1 MRPILF
7 TIRDHSIRSYSV
19 MLYVGAVA
27 AVFAGN
33 PAAHFAGLD
42 PFRVFVADLLLLIPA
57 LLGAKLFYA
66 LLHWRLYRQEQRTF
80 WSRTSGANQYG
91 AFAAAFP
98 VSVPMLAL
106 LHLPFGA
113 FWDIATFS
121 ILAGMFFV
129 RVGCFLNG
137 CCAGRVSQSWFT
149 LFLPNAAGVWERRV
163 PVQCLEAAWSAA
175 MLLLALKFWPAMPF
189 PGALF
194 LISTAAYAG
203 GRLMLFFVREPHPDA
218 TSFTLQSGIS
228 LALVFSSLAVLAAFW
243 PK

>member
-7 TIRDHSIRSYSV
+7 TIRGHAIRSYSV

-33 PAAHFAGLD
+33 LAAHRAGLD
-42 PFRVFVADLLLLIPA
+42 TFRGFVADLLLLIPA
-57 LLGAKLFYA
+57 LLGARFFYA
-66 LLHWRLYRQEQRTF
+66 LFHWRLYRQERRSL
-80 WSRTSGANQYG
+80 WSRAAGATQYG

-98 VSVPMLAL
+98 VSVALLAL

-113 FWDIATFS
+113 FWDIAAFS
-121 ILAGMFFV
+121 ILVGMFFV

-137 CCAGRVSQSWFT
+137 CCAGRTSHSWVS
-149 LFLPNAAGVWERRV
+149 LFLPNSAGVWARRI
-163 PVQCLEAAWSAA
+163 PAQCLEAAWSAA
-175 MLLLALKFWPAMPF
+175 LLLLAVKVWSAMPF
-189 PGALF
+189 QGALF
-194 LISTAAYAG
+194 LTATAAYAA
-203 GRLMLFFVREPHPDA
+203 GRLLLFFVREPHSSA
-218 TSFTLQSGIS
+218 TSFVLQRGIS